1 MKQKNSTSIIKLVVG
16 KQAMENRYEIGA
28 HWPQTGWIEPNFS
41 KKKTNQTK
49 NKRPKSRT
57 TCELLKVKTMDN
69 PSKIIEGSVEYSLG
83 KFDGK
88 SVVYDFPKILI
99 YLNAKGKL
107 LFGKKFKIYDEDKD
121 ILLKLCSYFI
131 KDKENCASYDIDI
144 DKGILLSGPVGCGKT
159 SLMKLLRHI
168 VPLQRP
174 YEMIPCRNV
183 TFGFNHLGFKTV
195 EEYGNTKFY
204 CFDDLGVE
212 PAGRFYGKDLNVM
225 GEVLLSRYELYLDT
239 KHKIKTHATTNLN
252 AEELEERYGNR
263 VRSRMR
269 ELFNLV
275 AFDKG
280 AGDKRK

>member
-1 MKQKNSTSIIKLVVG
+1 
-16 KQAMENRYEIGA
+16 
-28 HWPQTGWIEPNFS
+28 
-41 KKKTNQTK
+41 
-49 NKRPKSRT
+49 
-57 TCELLKVKTMDN
+57 MDN
-69 PSKIIEGSVEYSLG
+69 PSKIIEGGMEYSLG

-88 SVVYDFPKILI
+88 CVQYDFPKILI

-107 LFGKKFKIYDEDKD
+107 LFGKKFQIYEDDRD

-131 KDKENCASYDIDI
+131 RDKENCQKFKIDV

-159 SLMKLLRHI
+159 SLMKLLHHL

-183 TFGFNHLGFKTV
+183 TFSFNHLGYKTI
-195 EEYGNTKFY
+195 EDYGNTKFF

-212 PAGRFYGKDLNVM
+212 PPGRFYGKDCNVM
-225 GEVLLSRYELYLDT
+225 GEVLLSRYELYLQT

-275 AFDKG
+275 AFDDK
-280 AGDKRK
+280 AKDKRK